1 MTKEEAYEEAKKAY
15 NSANEEM
22 DKLKAEAKKNGTWID
37 DLDAG
42 RELYADVNKEL
53 FNKAQELY
61 ARIDE

>member
-15 NSANEEM
+15 NWANEEM